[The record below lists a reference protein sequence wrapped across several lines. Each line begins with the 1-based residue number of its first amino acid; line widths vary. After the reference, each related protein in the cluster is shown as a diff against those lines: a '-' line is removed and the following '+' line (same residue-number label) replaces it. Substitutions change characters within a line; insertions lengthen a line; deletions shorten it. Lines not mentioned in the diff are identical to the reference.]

1 MPIMFKWAKNANR
14 KTRWNK
20 IRRST
25 SYKNLSEEYDEE
37 GTLDRLNNLIVV
49 CSNHHKMLHY
59 HKGGYRKIKIVNEV
73 LAFVNDSEEVIP
85 IITNKHLKSDE

>member
-1 MPIMFKWAKNANR
+1 M
-14 KTRWNK
+14 
-20 IRRST
+20 
-25 SYKNLSEEYDEE
+25 
-37 GTLDRLNNLIVV
+37 DRLNNLIVV